1 MRKKK
6 YKNIDELIEILRN
19 VIGTYMTTKD
29 EIEKINNRLTKI
41 ENDIYRLKDEVKY
54 FDETWRQTRE
64 IQFQMSDKLEAL
76 ERG

>member
-19 VIGTYMTTKD
+19 VIGTYMTIKD

-76 ERG
+76 ERD

>member
-19 VIGTYMTTKD
+19 VIGTYMTIKD

>member
-19 VIGTYMTTKD
+19 VIRTYMTTKD

-76 ERG
+76 ERD

>member
-76 ERG
+76 ERD